1 MKDFIEHINPR
12 LKEFDK
18 YELSR
23 SHEYKVRD
31 QVIKHFKLKDI
42 NQLRDKFEGVA
53 FLEKTY
59 KKAIA
64 LWITS
69 KVLDTELI
77 KLEDFETDSLKL
89 NFFLNEINW
98 EIVIFDYGDVPKFK
112 IKDNTNYVIILKR
125 DLYCFYFCGKLLAEN
140 CLGLNETYYNTEVK
154 FINFDVLSK

>member
-53 FLEKTY
+53 FLEKIY
-59 KKAIA
+59 KKATA

-69 KVLDTELI
+69 KVFNTELI
-77 KLEDFETDSLKL
+77 NLENFEPNSIKLEFSFDNK
-89 NFFLNEINW
+89 NW
-98 EIVIFDYGDVPKFK
+98 EIIVFDYGDVPKFK
-112 IKDNTNYVIILKR
+112 IKADTNYVLILKR
-125 DLYCFYFCGKLLAEN
+125 NIYCFYFCGLLIAEN
-140 CLGLNETYYNTEVK
+140 CSELYENYNNTEFK
-154 FINFDVLSK
+154 FINFNILSM

>member
-64 LWITS
+64 LWLTS
-69 KVLDTELI
+69 KVFDTELI
-77 KLEDFETDSLKL
+77 KLDDFEPDSLKL
-89 NFFLNEINW
+89 NFFLKDINW
-98 EIVIFDYGDVPKFK
+98 EIVIFDYGDIPKFK
-112 IKDNTNYVIILKR
+112 IKDKTNYVLILKR

-140 CLGLNETYYNTEVK
+140 CTDLLENYNNTE
-154 FINFDVLSK
+154 FRFTNFNLICR